1 MGANQYYF
9 LGKIT
14 KKYSFKGELIIFLDT
29 DEPSLYYSLKKV
41 FLEIEN
47 SFIPFFISEISNYKT
62 NSIRVKFEDI
72 NNEKKADELINKK
85 VYLPMSSLP
94 KLKGKKFYYHEII
107 GYLVQDTKYG
117 KIGSIDYVNN
127 QSSHHLFVL
136 KKDNKEILIPINE
149 DFIIEVNRN
158 KKIIKMD
165 LPEGL
170 INLYI

>member
-1 MGANQYYF
+1 
-9 LGKIT
+9 
-14 KKYSFKGELIIFLDT
+14 
-29 DEPSLYYSLKKV
+29 
-41 FLEIEN
+41 
-47 SFIPFFISEISNYKT
+47 
-62 NSIRVKFEDI
+62 
-72 NNEKKADELINKK
+72 
-85 VYLPMSSLP
+85 MSSLP

-117 KIGSIDYVNN
+117 KIGYIDYVND

-136 KKDNKEILIPINE
+136 KKGNKEILIPINE